1 MLPSQLTWNHRNVTS
16 SFILYQ
22 LESVSIALDNTQKE
36 LTNAQSSK
44 DELVRR
50 YAGLEEKVKDFEV
63 MIEKLNNE
71 LDAEREQTR
80 RMWEKD
86 NEILNR

>member
-50 YAGLEEKVKDFEV
+50 YARLEEKVKDFEV

>member
-1 MLPSQLTWNHRNVTS
+1 MTS

>member
-22 LESVSIALDNTQKE
+22 LESVSVALDNTQKE

-63 MIEKLNNE
+63 TIEKLNNE